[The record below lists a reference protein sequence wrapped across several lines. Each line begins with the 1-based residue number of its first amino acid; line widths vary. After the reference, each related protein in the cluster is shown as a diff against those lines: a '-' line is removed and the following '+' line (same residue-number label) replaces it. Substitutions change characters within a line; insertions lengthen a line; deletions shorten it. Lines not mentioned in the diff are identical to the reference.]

1 MLNKK
6 YEKIKWF
13 NQARLG
19 LFVHWGS
26 YAATE
31 GYWQGKET
39 QGIGE
44 WIASRERIPR
54 KEYEKFAEEMT
65 CEKFDPAYW
74 ARLAKNA
81 GMQYCVFTAKH
92 HEGFAM
98 YDTSFD
104 DYSIVKRGPYGKDVT
119 KMVVEAMRAEGITP
133 CLYYSHALDFH
144 EPNAMGNTWDFDVP
158 EADRDFWAYING
170 KCKHQLRELL
180 TNYGNI
186 GMLWMDVPKC
196 IKDEMALDIKAYVK
210 KYQPECLISGRLGD
224 DYRMADF
231 GCFGDNQIPAAKPDG
246 CWETA
251 ATMNGTW
258 GYKRDDHNF
267 KSPKEIIELLCG
279 LLAKGTNLLLNIG
292 PKANGEIPEESIYI
306 LEELAEWY
314 KVNAEAVNGTEGSPF
329 DCDFSFG
336 GASCKDNAIY
346 LYVYDSRESIDIY
359 GIKNKV
365 TKAMVLGGP
374 ELTYTQEDVLH
385 IDLNQV
391 EFGKYV
397 TVIKLLLD
405 GEVTVK
411 KGCCQQE
418 KGQFILP
425 AATGSIIRREN
436 AQAAELLIGDDALEA
451 ENLNLAGC
459 KDMGINPAGI
469 VENWKSEHNYLQW
482 DFEVKEEGIYD
493 VFLYTITQ
501 KYKEWKGG
509 HKVHILCNGKC
520 ESKIL
525 TADKESTGANKKYFG
540 ETGSFLGKVN
550 LKEGRQTL
558 SLYADQINV
567 DDPVGLSVSKLAL
580 IRRY

>member
-1 MLNKK
+1 MLSEKD
-6 YEKIKWF
+6 EKIKWF
-13 NQARLG
+13 KEARFG
-19 LFVHWGS
+19 LFVHWGL

-44 WIASRERIPR
+44 WIVSRERIPG
-54 KEYEKFAEEMT
+54 KEYEKFAEKMT

-98 YDTSFD
+98 YNTSYD
-104 DYSIVKRGPYGKDVT
+104 DYSIVERGAYGKDVT

-180 TNYGNI
+180 TNYGDI

-196 IKDEMALDIKAYVK
+196 IKEEMALDIKAYVK
-210 KYQPECLISGRLGD
+210 KYQPECLISGRLLD
-224 DYRMADF
+224 HRLADF

-346 LYVYDSRESIDIY
+346 LYVYNSRESIDIY
-359 GIKNKV
+359 GIENKV
-365 TKAMVLGGP
+365 TGAMVLGGP

-385 IDLNQV
+385 IDLHQV

-405 GEVTVK
+405 GEVAVK

-451 ENLNLAGC
+451 ENLNLAGSE
-459 KDMGINPAGI
+459 DMEINPAGI
-469 VENWKSEHNYLQW
+469 VENWRSEQNYLQW
-482 DFEVKEEGIYD
+482 DVEVKEEGLYD

-540 ETGSFLGKVN
+540 ETGSFLGAVN

>member
-1 MLNKK
+1 MLSEKD
-6 YEKIKWF
+6 EKIKWF
-13 NQARLG
+13 KEARFG
-19 LFVHWGS
+19 LFVHWGL

-44 WIASRERIPR
+44 WIVSRERIPG
-54 KEYEKFAEEMT
+54 KEYEKFAEKMT

-98 YDTSFD
+98 YDTSYD
-104 DYSIVKRGPYGKDVT
+104 DYSIVERGAYGKDVT

-180 TNYGNI
+180 TNYGDI

-196 IKDEMALDIKAYVK
+196 IKEEMALDIKAYVK
-210 KYQPECLISGRLGD
+210 KYQPECLISGRLLD
-224 DYRMADF
+224 HRLADF

-346 LYVYDSRESIDIY
+346 LYVYNSRESIDIY
-359 GIKNKV
+359 GIENKV
-365 TKAMVLGGP
+365 TGAMVLGGP

-405 GEVTVK
+405 GEVAVK

-451 ENLNLAGC
+451 ENLNLAGSE
-459 KDMGINPAGI
+459 DMEINPAGI
-469 VENWKSEHNYLQW
+469 VENWRSEQNYLQW
-482 DFEVKEEGIYD
+482 DVEVKEEGLYD

-540 ETGSFLGKVN
+540 ETGSFLGEVN

>member
-1 MLNKK
+1 MLSEKD
-6 YEKIKWF
+6 EKIKWF
-13 NQARLG
+13 KEARIG
-19 LFVHWGS
+19 LFVHWGL

-39 QGIGE
+39 VGIGE
-44 WIASRERIPR
+44 WIASKERIPR
-54 KEYEKFAEEMT
+54 AEYEMFAEKMT

-81 GMQYCVFTAKH
+81 GIQYCVFTAKH

-104 DYSIVKRGPYGKDVT
+104 DYSIVKRGAYGKDVT
-119 KMVVEAMRAEGITP
+119 KAVVEAMREEGITP

-144 EPNAMGNTWDFDVP
+144 EPNAMGNTWDFHVP
-158 EADRDFWAYING
+158 EVERDFRAYIDG

-180 TNYGNI
+180 TNYGDI
-186 GMLWMDVPKC
+186 GMLWMDVPKG
-196 IKDEMALDIKAYVK
+196 ITEEMALDLKAYVK
-210 KYQPECLISGRLGD
+210 KYQPGCLVSGRLAYD
-224 DYRMADF
+224 HRLADF
-231 GCFGDNQIPAAKPDG
+231 GCFGDNQIPAAKPNG

-251 ATMNGTW
+251 ATMNDTW

-314 KVNAEAVNGTEGSPF
+314 KVNAEAVNGTESSPF

-336 GASCKDNAIY
+336 GASCRDNAIY
-346 LYVYDSRESIDIY
+346 LYVYESRESIDIY
-359 GIKNKV
+359 GIENKV
-365 TKAMVLGGP
+365 TGAMVLGGP
-374 ELTYTQEDVLH
+374 ELAYTQEDALH
-385 IDLNQV
+385 IDLRQV

-405 GEVTVK
+405 GEVTVR

-418 KGQFILP
+418 KGQLILP
-425 AATGSIIRREN
+425 AAAGSIIRREKT
-436 AQAAELLIGDDALEA
+436 QAAGLLIGDDALEA

-459 KDMGINPAGI
+459 EDMGVNPAGI
-469 VENWKSEHNYLQW
+469 VENWRSEQNYLQW
-482 DFEVKEEGIYD
+482 DFEVKEEGLYD

-509 HKVHILCNGKC
+509 HKVHILCNGTG
-520 ESKIL
+520 ESKVI
-525 TADKESTGANKKYFG
+525 TADKESTGANRKYFG
-540 ETGSFLGKVN
+540 ETGSFLGSVN
-550 LKEGRQTL
+550 LAKGSQTL
-558 SLYADQINV
+558 ALYADQINM
-567 DDPVGLSVSKLAL
+567 DDPVGLSVSKLTL
-580 IRRY
+580 IKR

>member
-1 MLNKK
+1 MLSEKD
-6 YEKIKWF
+6 EKIKWF
-13 NQARLG
+13 KEARFG
-19 LFVHWGS
+19 LFVHWGL

-44 WIASRERIPR
+44 WIVSRERIPG
-54 KEYEKFAEEMT
+54 KEYEKFAEKMT

-158 EADRDFWAYING
+158 EAERDFWAYING

-180 TNYGNI
+180 TNYGDI

-196 IKDEMALDIKAYVK
+196 IKEEMALDIKAYVK
-210 KYQPECLISGRLGD
+210 KYQPECLINGRLLD
-224 DYRMADF
+224 HSLADF

-336 GASCKDNAIY
+336 GASCRDNAIY
-346 LYVYDSRESIDIY
+346 LYVHESRESIDIY
-359 GIKNKV
+359 GIENKV
-365 TKAMVLGGP
+365 TKAMVLGGL
-374 ELTYTQEDVLH
+374 ELAYTQEDALH
-385 IDLNQV
+385 IALNQV

-397 TVIKLLLD
+397 TVIKLCLD
-405 GEVTVK
+405 GEVKVK

-418 KGQFILP
+418 KGQLILP
-425 AATGSIIRREN
+425 AATGSIIRREK
-436 AQAAELLIGDDALEA
+436 AQEAELLTGDDALEA
-451 ENLNLAGC
+451 ENLNLAGRQ
-459 KDMGINPAGI
+459 DMEANFAGI
-469 VENWKSEHNYLQW
+469 VENWKSEQNYLQW
-482 DFEVKEEGIYD
+482 DFEVKEEGLYD
-493 VFLYTITQ
+493 VFVYTLTQ

-525 TADKESTGANKKYFG
+525 TADKESAGANKKYFG
-540 ETGSFLGKVN
+540 ETGSFLGSVN
-550 LKEGRQTL
+550 LAKGRQKL
-558 SLYADQINV
+558 ALYADQINV
-567 DDPVGLSVSKLAL
+567 DDPVGLSVSKLTL